1 MVDRP
6 ADLPDYERPPLIEVV
21 LSVQFSEL
29 QGYRTVHAGLLWAD
43 KFRAAYPRVLEKP
56 PLDPTFE
63 VFAPQARAAQ
73 FQIKQMPGPPVPRLW
88 FMNDDETELVQ
99 IQANRFIHN
108 WRKVGEGE
116 TYPRYEKLRERFFYE
131 LAEID
136 DFFKSWNIGS
146 VEPNQ
151 CEITYVNR
159 LELDGLD
166 LRNSPE
172 LALNLFSQRALQLSS
187 DGARFPEPESCNLS
201 VRYVLK
207 DANGDPRGRLLV
219 TVQPWRGEPALRL
232 DLAVRGAPASADVK
246 AVADFLDEGRRTIVH
261 GFTTITAKNMHKKWG
276 RIK

>member
-6 ADLPDYERPPLIEVV
+6 ADLPDYERPPLVEVV

-63 VFAPQARAAQ
+63 VFAPQPGAAQ

-131 LAEID
+131 LTQIE

-159 LELDGLD
+159 LELDDLD
-166 LRNSPE
+166 LRI
-172 LALNLFSQRALQLSS
+172 
-187 DGARFPEPESCNLS
+187 ARN
-201 VRYVLK
+201 
-207 DANGDPRGRLLV
+207 
-219 TVQPWRGEPALRL
+219 
-232 DLAVRGAPASADVK
+232 
-246 AVADFLDEGRRTIVH
+246 
-261 GFTTITAKNMHKKWG
+261 
-276 RIK
+276 